1 MSIAFISF
9 SCNKN
14 DDQVTPPSK
23 QPPQTTTSTTT
34 STTPSTATKTF
45 VTTWSKL
52 EVRFTKGHSHGYFH
66 GNPDYPVKYLKTV
79 QHFYFNNV
87 NGVPTPDANNPTAIR
102 WEGADVIPEEHHNE
116 AGGEHHDDED
126 EDEDHDHNHQH
137 NAGVS
142 LYGIEL
148 IFYDA
153 SGKRINAM
161 LSTDNNPNHYQ
172 FFFVANNFVAVA
184 SNTTVPTQAEALS
197 YKYRDTNP
205 EELYI
210 KGGEYDK
217 KPNEPKG
224 VLRQEQIGLK
234 GFFEV
239 KRTYI
244 NFDLQIVLGVFE
256 TKPANLTYDMLPKDK
271 VLEVKIPIHIYT
283 DILKEYN
290 LVDDAVREFGVSR
303 AEIIKDQD
311 DILASNLSP
320 ESSGTFL

>member
-14 DDQVTPPSK
+14 DDKITPPSK
-23 QPPQTTTSTTT
+23 QNPQTATSTTA
-34 STTPSTATKTF
+34 STATQTF

-79 QHFYFNNV
+79 QHFYFDNV
-87 NGVPTPDANNPTAIR
+87 NGVPTPAANNPTAIR
-102 WEGADVIPEEHHNE
+102 WEGADVVEED
-116 AGGEHHDDED
+116 HHDDED
-126 EDEDHDHNHQH
+126 EEEHHNHQH

-153 SGKRINAM
+153 SGKRINTM
-161 LSTDNNPNHYQ
+161 LSTGNNPNHYQ

-184 SNTTVPTQAEALS
+184 SNTTVPTQAEALN

-210 KGGEYDK
+210 KGGAGIDK
-217 KPNEPKG
+217 NPNAPKG

-244 NFDLQIVLGVFE
+244 NFDLRIILGYFSS
-256 TKPANLTYDMLPKDK
+256 KPTDLAYNTVPNNKILD
-271 VLEVKIPIHIYT
+271 VKIPIHIYT
-283 DILKEYN
+283 DILKEYKQ
-290 LVDDAVREFGVSR
+290 VEDAMREFGVSQE
-303 AEIIKDQD
+303 EIEKDQS

>member
-14 DDQVTPPSK
+14 DDKITPPSK
-23 QPPQTTTSTTT
+23 QTPQ
-34 STTPSTATKTF
+34 TF

-87 NGVPTPDANNPTAIR
+87 NGVPTPAANNPTAIR
-102 WEGADVIPEEHHNE
+102 WEGADVVEE
-116 AGGEHHDDED
+116 EHHDDED
-126 EDEDHDHNHQH
+126 EDHHHH
-137 NAGVS
+137 SNAGVS

-172 FFFVANNFVAVA
+172 FFFIADNFAGVA
-184 SNTTVPTQAEALS
+184 SNTTVPTQAEALN

-210 KGGEYDK
+210 KGGAGIDK
-217 KPNEPKG
+217 NPNAPKG

-244 NFDLQIVLGVFE
+244 NFDLRIVLGYFSS
-256 TKPANLTYDMLPKDK
+256 KPADLAYNTVPNNKILD
-271 VLEVKIPIHIYT
+271 VKIPIHIYT
-283 DILKEYN
+283 DILKEYKQ
-290 LVDDAVREFGVSR
+290 VEDAMREFGVSQE
-303 AEIIKDQD
+303 EIEKDQS